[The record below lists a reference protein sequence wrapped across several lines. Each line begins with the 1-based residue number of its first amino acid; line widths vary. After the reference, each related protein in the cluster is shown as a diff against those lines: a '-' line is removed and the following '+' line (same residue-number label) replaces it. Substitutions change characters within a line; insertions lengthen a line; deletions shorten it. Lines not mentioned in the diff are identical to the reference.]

1 MYDKSRRPGKATWTC
16 INKELGET
24 FHSFT
29 HFGVSHVLRNTS
41 RACATLG
48 GESRVYLLVGL
59 AISFGWDFYSK
70 EIIYL

>member
-1 MYDKSRRPGKATWTC
+1 MYDKSSQPGKATWTC

-29 HFGVSHVLRNTS
+29 HSGVSHVLPNTS

-48 GESRVYLLVGL
+48 EESRVYLLVGL
-59 AISFGWDFYSK
+59 AISIGWDSSSREIFY
-70 EIIYL
+70 L